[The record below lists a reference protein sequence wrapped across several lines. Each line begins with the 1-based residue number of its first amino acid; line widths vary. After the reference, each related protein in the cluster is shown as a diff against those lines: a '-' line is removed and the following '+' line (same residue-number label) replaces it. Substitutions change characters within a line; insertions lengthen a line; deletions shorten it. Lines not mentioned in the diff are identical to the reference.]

1 MPLPRLP
8 HPPAPIWRWLPGR
21 LPRRCL
27 LPPLAWSRPSRRLS
41 PITSS
46 ARTPRRWWGAW
57 KALPTNSPPF
67 SADSSKRGAT
77 DMGMGAATGRGGGGG
92 RGRRGRK
99 KAVMSEI
106 NITPMVDVMLVLLII
121 FMVAAPM
128 MTVGVPVD
136 LPQTAANEMPSQ
148 TQPITV
154 AVTPEGVI
162 YVDDDIV
169 AEADLTSTL
178 TSMGANGAED
188 RIFLRGDT
196 TADYGS
202 VMRVMGILSAAGF
215 SKIGLI
221 TEREPG

>member
-1 MPLPRLP
+1 
-8 HPPAPIWRWLPGR
+8 
-21 LPRRCL
+21 
-27 LPPLAWSRPSRRLS
+27 
-41 PITSS
+41 
-46 ARTPRRWWGAW
+46 
-57 KALPTNSPPF
+57 
-67 SADSSKRGAT
+67 
-77 DMGMGAATGRGGGGG
+77 MGMGVASGRGGGGG

-128 MTVGVPVD
+128 MTAGVPID
-136 LPQTAANEMPSQ
+136 LPKTAAADLPSQ
-148 TQPITV
+148 SKPITV

-162 YVDDDIV
+162 YVDENVV
-169 AEADLTSTL
+169 AEAELTSTL